1 MAWTSDLRWAARF
14 ARDLPGFLRHPVTLP
29 EARAIVARRRAGRAA
44 DFLALI
50 RAGVYAQPRSPYRAL
65 LRHAGCEP
73 GDLAALVAREG
84 VEGALRVLC
93 ARGVYLSVEEFKG
106 RQPLSR
112 GGVAL
117 PCEPADLGNPLA
129 AAHFRGATSGSRGR
143 PAPVPLGLGYI
154 RDWSVNFCLLFD
166 CLGPRRWRTARW
178 SLPGG
183 EGMAFSLLYAGFGAP
198 PERWFSTVDP
208 AGAGVDPRYRWAARL
223 LGGVS
228 RAAGVPM
235 PAPEHVPVDAPGRI
249 LDWLDTVRARGDA
262 PHLVSYVS
270 PAASLARA
278 ALDTGRD
285 LGGVLV
291 RLVGEPVTAGRLAAI
306 CRAGADARADYGTV
320 DAGVVGSECHH
331 RVEPDEVHLWDDLL
345 AVIQPDPPAPAAG
358 LPADTLLFTS
368 LRATAPLLLLNVSL
382 GDRGVLG
389 PRACGCPLE
398 AGGWTRHLHTI
409 RSFEKLT
416 AGGMTFLDV
425 DVVRVLEDVLPAR
438 FGGDATDYQLVEH
451 AGGSTAR
458 LALRVHPRVGPLDP
472 ALVTAVFLAA
482 LGAGSPTAR
491 LMQAAWGEAGLVAV
505 ERRPPATTGAG
516 KILHV
521 HTDG

>member
-1 MAWTSDLRWAARF
+1 
-14 ARDLPGFLRHPVTLP
+14 
-29 EARAIVARRRAGRAA
+29 
-44 DFLALI
+44 
-50 RAGVYAQPRSPYRAL
+50 
-65 LRHAGCEP
+65 
-73 GDLAALVAREG
+73 
-84 VEGALRVLC
+84 
-93 ARGVYLSVEEFKG
+93 
-106 RQPLSR
+106 
-112 GGVAL
+112 
-117 PCEPADLGNPLA
+117 
-129 AAHFRGATSGSRGR
+129 
-143 PAPVPLGLGYI
+143 
-154 RDWSVNFCLLFD
+154 
-166 CLGPRRWRTARW
+166 
-178 SLPGG
+178 
-183 EGMAFSLLYAGFGAP
+183 
-198 PERWFSTVDP
+198 
-208 AGAGVDPRYRWAARL
+208 
-223 LGGVS
+223 
-228 RAAGVPM
+228 
-235 PAPEHVPVDAPGRI
+235 
-249 LDWLDTVRARGDA
+249 
-262 PHLVSYVS
+262 
-270 PAASLARA
+270 
-278 ALDTGRD
+278 
-285 LGGVLV
+285 
-291 RLVGEPVTAGRLAAI
+291 
-306 CRAGADARADYGTV
+306 
-320 DAGVVGSECHH
+320 
-331 RVEPDEVHLWDDLL
+331 VHLWDDLL